1 MNALIVRALQC
12 DVTRIITYMLEDERS
27 EFTYDH
33 VGKRTFTSTGST
45 PTTGT
50 CPEYHGGCQHGS
62 QDDFAAVTMWN
73 AGKVADLCR
82 KMDAIVEA
90 NGKSILDN
98 SVVFFG
104 GAMHGSNHSCDHL
117 PTALIGGG
125 GGKLKQDQHVV
136 LNNRPLRDLH
146 FTVMN
151 SVLGMAQT
159 DFGHNLTGA
168 PITVINEIVA

>member
-1 MNALIVRALQC
+1 MMQC
-12 DVTRIITYMLEDERS
+12 LVIYDISDDRIR
-27 EFTYDH
+27 
-33 VGKRTFTSTGST
+33 
-45 PTTGT
+45 
-50 CPEYHGGCQHGS
+50 
-62 QDDFAAVTMWN
+62 
-73 AGKVADLCR
+73 GKVADLCR
-82 KMDAIVEA
+82 KLDAITES
-90 NGKSILDN
+90 NGKTILDN
-98 SVVFFG
+98 SVIYFG

-125 GGKLKQDQHVV
+125 SGKLKQDQHVV

-168 PITVINEIVA
+168 PITVIKEIVA